1 MEVWS
6 PVFLT
11 EDVSTFD
18 ASTCAVT
25 TDVWRRITE
34 ENEGVQR
41 LIAHVTA
48 GEKDVYVALGSP
60 VQDPDAIGAGAQKL
74 FLPVWLLDQLQLEG
88 MGEQVEVAWLSQEAF
103 PEATRIVLR
112 PHDSAFYHA
121 DAKEELERA
130 LTRFGVLR
138 QGDTILVPISS
149 LGGYEIAFDVMIT
162 EPANLVLAQG
172 DEVVMEFE
180 GALDV
185 PPSPPVAE
193 VAPEPSAPQLQAASL
208 QAASL
213 QEDIWNVLPAPSP
226 ALLPAGIPLGGGPT
240 RRMPDGRAWNPYR

>member
-130 LTRFGVLR
+130 LTRLGVLR

-193 VAPEPSAPQLQAASL
+193 VVPALEPASLVPEPSAPQ
-208 QAASL
+208 L
-213 QEDIWNVLPAPSP
+213 QEDIWNVLPAPAP
-226 ALLPAGIPLGGGPT
+226 APLLPAGILLGGGPT

>member
-1 MEVWS
+1 
-6 PVFLT
+6 
-11 EDVSTFD
+11 
-18 ASTCAVT
+18 
-25 TDVWRRITE
+25 
-34 ENEGVQR
+34 
-41 LIAHVTA
+41 
-48 GEKDVYVALGSP
+48 
-60 VQDPDAIGAGAQKL
+60 
-74 FLPVWLLDQLQLEG
+74 

-130 LTRFGVLR
+130 LTRLGVLR

-185 PPSPPVAE
+185 PPAPPAAE
-193 VAPEPSAPQLQAASL
+193 VVPAPSAPSASL
-208 QAASL
+208 PAQL
-213 QEDIWNVLPAPSP
+213 QEDIWNVLPAPVP
-226 ALLPAGIPLGGGPT
+226 APLPAGIPLGGGPT